1 MPVLDYS
8 KFNRVQ
14 KTAVFLIVVGQEAA
28 ANLVKTFADGE
39 LEAVCREMAKLPV
52 ISDEIRQSALDEFSS
67 LVDVGFGS
75 ALGGTSYVRGTLELA
90 RGEHRAAYLLER
102 VAPAAGGDGG
112 GVSLPQFEGMDTRQ
126 VFSLLRGEQPQT
138 VAFLL
143 SQLDFAKAGEILRML
158 DPEQRPTDEVHPA
171 LHDRVLDPEQR
182 AEVIERLGEMESTSP
197 EVVRRIAQQFNKRA
211 TTEKPAAP
219 PSMHHSG
226 GAPFV
231 ANLLKTLDKEA
242 SRSLLA
248 VLQDRNA
255 TLSDTIRKKLFSFDD
270 MAALTNADIQ
280 KIMREVESAD
290 LATAL
295 KGPRGEIM
303 LKKVAASMSKR
314 AAEGLHEEIEMLA
327 PVRPKDQ
334 EAAQDRIL
342 AVVRKLE
349 EQGEIT
355 LDQGDLANAA

>member
-8 KFNRVQ
+8 KLNRVQ
-14 KTAVFLIVVGQEAA
+14 KTAVFLIVIGQEAA
-28 ANLVKTFADGE
+28 ANLVRTFADGE

-52 ISDEIRQSALDEFSS
+52 ISDEIRQFALDEFST
-67 LVDVGFGS
+67 LVDVGYGS

-112 GVSLPQFEGMDTRQ
+112 GASLPQFEGMDTRQ

-158 DPEQRPTDEVHPA
+158 DPEQR
-171 LHDRVLDPEQR
+171 
-182 AEVIERLGEMESTSP
+182 AEVIERLGEMETTSP

-211 TTEKPAAP
+211 APEKPAAP
-219 PSMHHSG
+219 AVAHHSG

-231 ANLLKTLDKEA
+231 ANLLKTLDKET

-255 TLSDTIRKKLFSFDD
+255 ALSDTIRKKLFSFDD
-270 MAALTNADIQ
+270 MAALTNADLQ
-280 KIMREVESAD
+280 KVMREVESAD
-290 LATAL
+290 LAAAL
-295 KGPRGEIM
+295 KGPRGETM

-314 AAEGLHEEIEMLA
+314 AAEGLHEEMEMMA

-342 AVVRKLE
+342 AIVRKLE